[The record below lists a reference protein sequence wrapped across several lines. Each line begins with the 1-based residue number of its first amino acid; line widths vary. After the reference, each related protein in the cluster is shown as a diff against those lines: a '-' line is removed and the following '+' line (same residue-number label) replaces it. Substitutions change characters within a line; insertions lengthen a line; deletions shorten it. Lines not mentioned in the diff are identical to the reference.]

1 MKCLFCMKPMT
12 NKLEQQ
18 IKACNQC
25 IVKLLMKKHNLTV
38 KKQSPVSFSMKKYD
52 KNN

>member
-1 MKCLFCMKPMT
+1 MKPMT

-18 IKACNQC
+18 VKACNQC

-38 KKQSPVSFSMKKYD
+38 KKKAPSSFSMKKYD

>member
-1 MKCLFCMKPMT
+1 MKPMT

-18 IKACNQC
+18 VKACNQC

-38 KKQSPVSFSMKKYD
+38 KKKAPISFSMKKYD

>member
-12 NKLEQQ
+12 SKIEMHV
-18 IKACNQC
+18 KACNGC

-38 KKQSPVSFSMKKYD
+38 KKQAPVNFNTKKFN
-52 KNN
+52 KE

>member
-1 MKCLFCMKPMT
+1 MKPMT

-18 IKACNQC
+18 VKACNQC

-38 KKQSPVSFSMKKYD
+38 KKKAPIIFSMKKYN
-52 KNN
+52 KE

>member
-1 MKCLFCMKPMT
+1 MKTMT

-18 IKACNQC
+18 VKACNQC

-38 KKQSPVSFSMKKYD
+38 KKKAPISFSMKKYD